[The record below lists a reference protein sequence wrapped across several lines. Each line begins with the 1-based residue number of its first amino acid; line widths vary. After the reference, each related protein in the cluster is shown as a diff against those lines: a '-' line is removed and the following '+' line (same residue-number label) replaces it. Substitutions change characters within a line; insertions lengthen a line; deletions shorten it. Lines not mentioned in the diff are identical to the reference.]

1 MWIEEDV
8 ASIVL
13 DIERVVI
20 IIAKDDDKQ
29 A

>member
-1 MWIEEDV
+1 MWIEKDV